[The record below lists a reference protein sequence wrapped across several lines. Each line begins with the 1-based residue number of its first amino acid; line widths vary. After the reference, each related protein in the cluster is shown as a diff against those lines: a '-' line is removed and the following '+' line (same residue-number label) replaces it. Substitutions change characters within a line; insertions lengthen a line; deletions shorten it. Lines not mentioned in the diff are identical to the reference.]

1 MVANPK
7 VGEHVSNVCP
17 RCDRLVRSKIALRSV
32 NLTRTRLVVRDV
44 PVDVCPECGHM
55 ISFAPHAVEQLRE
68 AGWSK

>member
-1 MVANPK
+1 MIANPK
-7 VGEHVSNVCP
+7 VGEVITNTCQ
-17 RCDRLVRSKIALRSV
+17 RCNRIVRSRMELRSV
-32 NLTRTRLVVRDV
+32 KLTRTRLVVRDV